1 MFEMKRGFQHNL
13 LFGLSDLPGG
23 VSIAMDVTCQEIV
36 HNPVAAQFFRIK
48 NWKENSCTSL
58 YSTSFKIFRHGRMLS
73 AQEIPIYRSALYGDR
88 ITGVELEFVWQD
100 GASKTAIWST
110 SPIRDETGAIVGAI
124 ATFEEVTGLINKTQE
139 LDAQQTLL
147 QEMIDERT
155 KKLREEFEKRQS
167 IEREI
172 AKLERLN
179 VIGQLAAGLAHE
191 VRNPMTTIRGFL
203 QLLQSKN
210 ELHGYLNYF
219 SLMIEELDR
228 ANSIIREFLTLSKNK
243 TTVFELA
250 SLNKLITT
258 LFPLIQADAHNQ
270 GKKSIFEAGD
280 IVDLEIDSNEII
292 QLILNLARNG
302 LEAMPKEGCLTIK
315 TYMDEEYVVLY
326 IKDEGTGIQA
336 EDVVKLGTPFFTT
349 KETGTGLGIPICYD
363 IAERH
368 NALIDIETSHDGT
381 TFFVRFPKP
390 KETIKQVQTEPQE
403 QPS

>member
-1 MFEMKRGFQHNL
+1 MFEMRKNFQHNL
-13 LFGLSDLPGG
+13 LFWLSDLPGG
-23 VSIAMDVTCQEIV
+23 VSIAKDITCEEIV
-36 HNPVAAQFFRIK
+36 HNPIAAQFFRLN
-48 NWKENSCTSL
+48 NWGDCPYTSINSML
-58 YSTSFKIFRHGRMLS
+58 FRTFQHGKLLA
-73 AQEIPIYRSALYGDR
+73 AQDIPIYRSALYGDR

-100 GASKTAIWST
+100 GISKTAIWSS
-110 SPIRDETGAIVGAI
+110 SPIRDEMGVIIGAI

-155 KKLREEFEKRQS
+155 KKLREEFEKRQN
-167 IEREI
+167 IEREV

-179 VIGQLAAGLAHE
+179 LIGQLAAGLAHE

-210 ELHGYLNYF
+210 ELHGYHNYF

-243 TTVFELA
+243 TTVFKLT

-258 LFPLIQADAHNQ
+258 LFPLIQADALNQ
-270 GKKSIFEAGD
+270 GKKAIFEAGD
-280 IVDLEIDSNEII
+280 ISDLEIDSNEII

-302 LEAMPKEGCLTIK
+302 LEAMPKEGSLTIK
-315 TYMDEEYVVLY
+315 TYMDEEHVVLY
-326 IKDEGTGIQA
+326 VKDEGSGIKA
-336 EDVVKLGTPFFTT
+336 EHVLKLGTPFFTT
-349 KETGTGLGIPICYD
+349 KESGTGLGIPICYD

-368 NALIDIETSHDGT
+368 SALIDIETGEDGT
-381 TFFVRFPKP
+381 AFFIRFPKP
-390 KETIKQVQTEPQE
+390 KISNSQC
-403 QPS
+403 